1 MSSLSWRMKP
11 LHRHLGFMIAVIS
24 LACGTREA
32 ERRSGATKE
41 PPSTSL
47 AKSATKDALLELA
60 DSARIQ
66 GRAEAPLW
74 IVEISDFQCPFCA
87 EWHENTYG
95 QLKREFID
103 SGKARFAY
111 VNLPLP
117 SHANAWPAASAAMCA
132 GLQGKFWQMHD
143 ALFSRQLS
151 WASEPTPGP
160 LFEKLASKAGI
171 DASAMSSCIA
181 SKQMLPLIQADYDRA
196 VQGGVNS
203 TPTFLV
209 GGVILSGA
217 HPIENFRRVIDSL
230 TTAAASR
237 AP

>member
-1 MSSLSWRMKP
+1 MSSRTRSADA
-11 LHRHLGFMIAVIS
+11 HLAFMLVFIS
-24 LACGTREA
+24 LACSSTEV
-32 ERRSGATKE
+32 ERGNSGTKE
-41 PPSTSL
+41 SAPSTGV
-47 AKSATKDALLELA
+47 ARSAATTTLLELA

-66 GRAEAPLW
+66 GRAAAPIW
-74 IVEISDFQCPFCA
+74 IVEISDFQCPYCA
-87 EWHENTYG
+87 EWHERTYG

-117 SHANAWPAASAAMCA
+117 SHGNAWPAASAAMCA
-132 GLQGKFWQMHD
+132 GLQGKFWEMHD
-143 ALFSRQLS
+143 ALFSEQLS
-151 WASEPTPGP
+151 WASEATPGP
-160 LFEKLASKAGI
+160 LFERMASKAGI
-171 DASAMSSCIA
+171 DASAMSACMA
-181 SKQMLPLIQADYDRA
+181 SKQVQPLIQADYDRA
-196 VQGGVNS
+196 VQGGINS

-209 GGVILSGA
+209 GGVTLSGA